1 VWRNSIE
8 SYFDGSFREPA
19 RYNPPYQAA
28 SPPTHRIAMDTLNAI
43 EERRAVKHYDP
54 SFEMP
59 EKDVQRLL
67 DLALLSPTSFN
78 IQNWRFVLVRDPAQK
93 KRLRAA
99 AWDQAQVE
107 EAQLT
112 FVLCGDPNSWQKSPG
127 RYWKNAPEEARET
140 LVPMIEQFY
149 TNAGEQ
155 VQRDEVMRSCGI
167 AAQTLMLAAKSMGY
181 DSCPMIGFDQQ
192 QVAELINLPKDHLI
206 GMMLVIG
213 KALKP
218 AHPRG
223 GQLPKEEVVFA
234 DRFPG

>member
-1 VWRNSIE
+1 
-8 SYFDGSFREPA
+8 
-19 RYNPPYQAA
+19 
-28 SPPTHRIAMDTLNAI
+28 MDTLTAI

-59 EKDVQRLL
+59 EEQCSGCWTWHCSRPPR
-67 DLALLSPTSFN
+67 STSRTGGSCWCETR
-78 IQNWRFVLVRDPAQK
+78 QQK
-93 KRLRAA
+93 QKLRAA

-107 EAQLT
+107 QAQLT
-112 FVLCGDPNSWQKSPG
+112 FVLCGDPKSWQKSPE

-149 TNAGEQ
+149 SNAGEQ

-192 QVAELINLPKDHLI
+192 QVAKLINLPEDHVI

-234 DRFPG
+234 ENFPE